1 MMRRRFAPSGLVVAL
16 LGFVLTR
23 STVTFALSGTTLA
36 FVVGNLA
43 PLVLGLSLS
52 AFGVALAV
60 GTFEQ
65 WYVRTIAGWTALGT
79 GTIGLL
85 VVATVY
91 GSARHLLGEAR
102 VIGIFSNVLVGGSV
116 GGALTGVYA
125 AQSRSYERKLLN
137 RQNRLVLLNRLLHD
151 RVMNAVTVIKGS
163 VPLLREQVRAGAGA
177 EGAEAEGAP
186 DSVGAIVEKMEAI
199 EETMSS
205 VQDLAE
211 PESRAALK
219 AVDVSTLVEE
229 VLGRARK
236 RHPDA
241 TFVAE
246 GVPPGVS
253 AYANRRLAD
262 ALYQLAVNGAEHARQ
277 EAPRVALKVE
287 AGGETVTLSVID
299 EGPGLPER
307 ERQVLE
313 QGATIAGSEGPTAG
327 LGLYLARLSVQA
339 VRGTIETDV
348 SERGTAVSITVGAA
362 AVGTARRDEG
372 AGTAPQTTTSKP
384 RVGVAPER
392 LAAVALVALGAGA
405 IMGGYVQ
412 LTVGAMPIIGALYGA
427 ENVVVGALTH
437 EFHSLVFGLV
447 YAAILGAVP
456 PSYGDGWSGRV
467 GMGVAWGGALWLV
480 ASGIIMPVW
489 LNLVGMPA
497 PLPDLGLH
505 SLGAHLLWGGV
516 LGAGDHASRE
526 WDLPRRIR
534 SGWNRLMQWGQAG
547 APAPKW
553 GSAFTAS

>member
-1 MMRRRFAPSGLVVAL
+1 MRRRFTPSGLVVAL

-65 WYVRTIAGWTALGT
+65 WYVRTIAGWTALGA

-125 AQSRSYERKLLN
+125 AQGRSYERKLLN

-177 EGAEAEGAP
+177 ERAEAEGAP

-211 PESRAALK
+211 PGSRAALE

-299 EGPGLPER
+299 EGPGLPKR

-362 AVGTARRDEG
+362 VGAARRDEG

-384 RVGVAPER
+384 GVGIAPER
-392 LAAVALVALGAGA
+392 LAAVALVSLGAGA

-412 LTVGAMPIIGALYGA
+412 FTVGAMPIIGALYGA

-437 EFHSLVFGLV
+437 EFHSLVFGLI

-456 PSYGDGWSGRV
+456 PSYGNGWSGRV

-534 SGWNRLMQWGQAG
+534 SGWNRLMQWGQAST
-547 APAPKW
+547 PASRW